1 MLILGRR
8 VGESLRIGDH
18 IDITILSVDAGGNV
32 TIGINAPKD
41 MLILRSELLEA
52 TSANQEA
59 ATVRSTPQ
67 LIRTLGSVLSPGE
80 PPQDSNSN

>member
-8 VGESLRIGDH
+8 MGESLSIGDH
-18 IDITILSVDAGGNV
+18 ITITILSVDAGGNV

-41 MLILRSELLEA
+41 LLILRSELKEA

-59 ATVRSTPQ
+59 ATASSSPQ
-67 LIRTLGSVLSPGE
+67 LIRALESVLGPLAS
-80 PPQDSNSN
+80 PQDPDSK